1 MGSQKRTL
9 RDYRQALIDA
19 YYDAWM
25 HEMLDPLYEGIPAM
39 EAGEFEAQ

>member
-19 YYDAWM
+19 YYDAM
-25 HEMLDPLYEGIPAM
+25 DARDAGSPIRRRSSNGSRGI
-39 EAGEFEAQ
+39 